1 VYKRERNKY
10 KVIIRPTMRIAFANH
25 NLLTCDFEGLMNRIG
40 PTNPNKQKWNLL
52 IYEMNK

>member
-1 VYKRERNKY
+1 MYKRERNKY